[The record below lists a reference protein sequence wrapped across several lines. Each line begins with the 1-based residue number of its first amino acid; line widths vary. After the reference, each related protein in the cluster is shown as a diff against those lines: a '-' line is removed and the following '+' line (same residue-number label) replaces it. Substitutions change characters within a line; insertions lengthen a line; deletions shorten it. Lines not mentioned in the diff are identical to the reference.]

1 MTYISIDFAEEHNL
15 RNPRHFVVP
24 SAAGPRH
31 TPHLPLSFDFPYL
44 SESKTAIAYLQ
55 SRNIAIFAPDIDSLD
70 YRTRHP
76 QTVVRRVMALL
87 ERRGRG
93 IILFH
98 DIHASRAAALPALL
112 VQLKAKGFKVVHL
125 SPKAPAQT
133 NTEYQPPAPNMHI
146 KGHRPGSGRLE

>member
-76 QTVVRRVMALL
+76 HTVVRRVMALL

-98 DIHASRAAALPALL
+98 DIHASTAAALPALL
-112 VQLKAKGFKVVHL
+112 VQTEGEGLQSGAPITKGTRPDEHRI
-125 SPKAPAQT
+125 PATRTQHA
-133 NTEYQPPAPNMHI
+133 YQRSSA
-146 KGHRPGSGRLE
+146 G